1 MYRSERH
8 FAGARRVAQALA
20 RIRRREWLRRQA
32 FAGTP
37 HSWGRKGRSN
47 KDERA
52 DSVRAIAGA
61 ALRRDAWPYASA
73 SRWRSSPRRKLR
85 VRPETAGKG
94 RGRRRHGRVC
104 EARPRERR
112 GQTVAGPVRKLKS
125 ERYSRFKQ
133 YSWLHAA
140 GNRFQLS

>member
-1 MYRSERH
+1 MYRSDHRL
-8 FAGARRVAQALA
+8 AGARRVAQALA
-20 RIRRREWLRRQA
+20 RIRRREWLQPQA

-37 HSWGRKGRSN
+37 HSWGHKGRSN

-52 DSVRAIAGA
+52 DSIRAIAGA

-73 SRWRSSPRRKLR
+73 SRWRSMRRRERRL
-85 VRPETAGKG
+85 RPETAGKG
-94 RGRRRHGRVC
+94 RDRRRHGRVC

-140 GNRFQLS
+140 WNRFQLS